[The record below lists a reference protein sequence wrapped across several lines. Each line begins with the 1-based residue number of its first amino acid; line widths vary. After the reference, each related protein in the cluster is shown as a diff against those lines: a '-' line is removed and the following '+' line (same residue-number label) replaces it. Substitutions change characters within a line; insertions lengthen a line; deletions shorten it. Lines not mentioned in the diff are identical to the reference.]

1 MRAYHL
7 VNEQFGMDD
16 LVKKRLKI
24 ATLKDLN
31 DPFELFAVSLT
42 DSAVRRAFRKMKDE
56 LSRTRGLL
64 CFSRDWHNPVQ
75 WSHYADRHWGLCLGF
90 DVSDESVGSVTYSS
104 KRIAARIEQLRAPR
118 LLDPNT
124 ARNALFRLVGRRPL
138 ASGLSLFIIRLAHC
152 RPGSSTRPARMIMEV
167 HASIERDSTLPI
179 EPIR

>member
-1 MRAYHL
+1 MRAYHF

-75 WSHYADRHWGLCLGF
+75 WSHYADRRRGLCLGF

-124 ARNALFRLVGRRPL
+124 AISFLFTKFSHWSYEGEVQGFVTLEDRDPATGLYFAEFSDRL
-138 ASGLSLFIIRLAHC
+138 RL
-152 RPGSSTRPARMIMEV
+152 REV
-167 HASIERDSTLPI
+167 
-179 EPIR
+179 